1 MMGRARKED
10 ASSQSHQ
17 REIACEQFSWRSDV
31 TGGFLAAWRRPL
43 QAGPG
48 SAEAALSLSE
58 ARGRVFTPAAADQPP
73 WRVRRGLGKA
83 GLPGED
89 SGLRSGPLK
98 RRYPVCPGEQPPE
111 SCSAKMEQ
119 AAAGAQAK
127 DETPEE
133 AAIFRGLL
141 VEESGAW
148 GEKAEAQKQEVVV
161 VEDIIEE
168 VEVVTVGDEE
178 EQEQAEEQEQREQPQ
193 AEQAQSSPGPSSTQ
207 RYLEALQALEALQM
221 EIWPVNTKASRAYF
235 RLRSKLVQSCKPH
248 LGRRSAIIQ
257 GIPGFWVKAVAN
269 HPQMS
274 ALVSEKDEDML
285 SYLINLEVENFI
297 HPNNG
302 CKIIFFFWR
311 NPCFRNEVII
321 KGYDIT
327 ITGYTA
333 FYSTPIQWF
342 QNYECEAHGLRHHD
356 TSVNFFTWLSLPNF
370 SGCNR
375 ITEIIN
381 KDLWINPLKYDL
393 SEGRT
398 RTGMGRDQVRTM
410 VRGVD
415 MRVVWGPRSTF

>member
-10 ASSQSHQ
+10 ASSHSHQ

-31 TGGFLAAWRRPL
+31 TGGFLAAWIP
-43 QAGPG
+43 
-48 SAEAALSLSE
+48 
-58 ARGRVFTPAAADQPP
+58 DQPP

-98 RRYPVCPGEQPPE
+98 RQYPGCPGEQPPE

-133 AAIFRGLL
+133 AAIFRRVL
-141 VEESGAW
+141 
-148 GEKAEAQKQEVVV
+148 
-161 VEDIIEE
+161 
-168 VEVVTVGDEE
+168 E

-193 AEQAQSSPGPSSTQ
+193 AEQALSSPGPSSTQ
-207 RYLEALQALEALQM
+207 RFLEALEALEALQM

-248 LGRRSAIIQ
+248 LDRRSAIIQ

-274 ALVSEKDEDML
+274 ALISEKDEDML

-333 FYSTPIQWF
+333 FYSTLIQWF

-356 TSVNFFTWLSLPNF
+356 TSVNFFNWLSLPNF